1 MYENLDLYDTNIYLY
16 GNKKYIS
23 DFTFIFDKMN
33 ILGIIENL
41 EDEIYDIKLKLLEE
55 KAILIIYYA

>member
-23 DFTFIFDKMN
+23 DFKKAGDSSSPAFCY
-33 ILGIIENL
+33 
-41 EDEIYDIKLKLLEE
+41 IYDVKPLSE
-55 KAILIIYYA
+55 

>member
-23 DFTFIFDKMN
+23 DFTLYLTK
-33 ILGIIENL
+33 
-41 EDEIYDIKLKLLEE
+41 
-55 KAILIIYYA
+55 